1 MTFNKANLRTIRAD
15 LEKAIGDVLAKHGA
29 VGSLG
34 GIRFTDREFGT
45 RLTVSIPT
53 ESAAS
58 AAGTESFYD
67 LPALQKVARLNALPQ
82 DLVNK
87 KFTVNGTVFTLT
99 DVKGSRPKYP
109 FIGMGPRGG
118 RYKFTVK
125 QVATGLL

>member
-53 ESAAS
+53 ESVAS
-58 AAGTESFYD
+58 VA
-67 LPALQKVARLNALPQ
+67 ALQKVARLNALPQ

-99 DVKGSRPKYP
+99 NVKGNRPKYP

-118 RYKFTVK
+118 WYKFTVEE
-125 QVATGLL
+125 VATGLL